1 MLMSQNK
8 FAKMIGR
15 SHTYIG
21 KLVKAG
27 VIELVDGRVDV
38 EKAKAAIEAH
48 KDPSRDAQRE
58 ANEQR
63 RSSMDL
69 LSAAGTYPS
78 EADMTDE
85 EIEALKKE
93 REEAIRLSKELKAA
107 EADMPKLTED
117 DFKDMKLSQ
126 VNVFKEF
133 YKGKVYELDYM
144 KRMGELI
151 SVDEVRKENDQIL
164 VAFRAR
170 AMAIPTKIAPLM
182 IGIET
187 IAEAK
192 SILDDAMYELLMELS
207 RLDANV

>member
-1 MLMSQNK
+1 
-8 FAKMIGR
+8 MIDR

-48 KDPSRDAQRE
+48 KDPARDAQRE

-63 RSSMDL
+63 RSGNDL
-69 LSAAGTYPS
+69 FSSAGTYAS
-78 EADMTDE
+78 VADMTDE
-85 EIEALKKE
+85 ERE
-93 REEAIRLSKELKAA
+93 RLRREQEEARRMAEELRSKNVDLPVSGDGDFSSMSLSEVK
-107 EADMPKLTED
+107 T
-117 DFKDMKLSQ
+117 
-126 VNVFKEF
+126 FKEF
-133 YKGKVYELDYM
+133 FQGKISELEYKRKS
-144 KRMGELI
+144 GELI
-151 SVDEVRKENDQIL
+151 SVEDARRENEQVLI
-164 VAFRAR
+164 AFRSR